1 MAPKFPGRSLDARD
15 PDYITSTLPIL
26 GWFYRNYFRV
36 TTDGW
41 QHVPASGPTLVVGTH
56 NGGMATPDMH
66 MMMYAWFQRF
76 GVERLAYGLMHP
88 DVLDAPPP
96 FSWFGTAAE
105 KMGALRAEPA
115 MAIAALRRRATVLV
129 YPGGAEDMFRPH
141 YLRHRIFFAGR
152 QGFVKLALREGVP
165 IVPVISVGAHDTL
178 FVLGNFQQ
186 QLQQTGLLELI
197 SPLQRPLPAF
207 PVYLGLPWGL
217 TIGPVVNFPLPVR
230 IHIRFCPPIAF
241 ERSGRAAACD
251 REYVEQCFRQVS
263 EAMQAHL
270 DRLVAEE
277 EQGSL

>member
-1 MAPKFPGRSLDARD
+1 MAAKLLGRSLDARD
-15 PDYITSTLPIL
+15 PDYITANLPML

-41 QHVPASGPTLVVGTH
+41 RYVPASGPTLVVGSH

-76 GVERLAYGLMHP
+76 GVERLAYGLMHA

-96 FSWFGTAAE
+96 FGWLSAAAE
-105 KMGALRAEPA
+105 KMGALRAEPS
-115 MAIAALRRRATVLV
+115 MAIAALRRGATVLV

-186 QLQQTGLLELI
+186 QLQQLGLLELL
-197 SPLQRPLPAF
+197 SPPQRPLPAF

-217 TIGPVVNFPLPVR
+217 TVGPVLNFPLPTR
-230 IHIRFCPPIAF
+230 IHIRFCPPITF
-241 ERSGRAAACD
+241 DRSGRAAASD
-251 REYVEQCFRQVS
+251 REYVDQCFRKVC

-270 DRLVAEE
+270 DDLVAE
-277 EQGSL
+277 G